1 VPTTDKGSGSR
12 ERILAA
18 AAQVAAEYGYV
29 GTTISRVTKRSG
41 LPASSVY
48 WYFKDKDELMAEV
61 IRHSFGVWLGR
72 QPDWADVPR
81 EASLETVLPNLLK
94 LGYRSLRDLPEF
106 FRIGLML
113 TLETRNV
120 EAWARRRYLAIRR
133 SVVTTIEA
141 WFREAFARD
150 GLEHSG
156 ALPGELAQLVLVAAD
171 GLFLSYR
178 AGVEIDPE
186 EYAETVLAVIMQ
198 AIADARSSALAPDTM
213 AP

>member
-1 VPTTDKGSGSR
+1 MPTTDKGSESR

-18 AAQVAAEYGYV
+18 AAQVAAEHGYV
-29 GTTISRVTKRSG
+29 GTTISRVTNRSG

-48 WYFKDKDELMAEV
+48 WFFKDKDELMAEV
-61 IRHSFGVWLGR
+61 IRHSFDTWLAR

-81 EASLETVLPNLLK
+81 DASLEIVLPNLLK

-113 TLETRNV
+113 TLEARDTEV
-120 EAWARRRYLAIRR
+120 WARRRYLAIRR
-133 SVVTTIEA
+133 SVVTAMAA
-141 WFREAFARD
+141 WLRAAVARE
-150 GLEHSG
+150 GLEPPDT
-156 ALPGELAQLVLVAAD
+156 LPEDLAQLVLVAAD

-178 AGVEIDPE
+178 AGVEIDPD
-186 EYAETVLAVIMQ
+186 EYAEIVLATIHQ
-198 AIADARSSALAPDTM
+198 AVADARQGRAVPGTM

>member
-1 VPTTDKGSGSR
+1 VATTDKGSESR

-18 AAQVAAEYGYV
+18 AAQVAAEHGYV

-81 EASLETVLPNLLK
+81 EASLGTVLPNLLK

-113 TLETRNV
+113 TLETRDV
-120 EAWARRRYLAIRR
+120 EVWARRRYLAIRR
-133 SVVTTIEA
+133 SVVVTMAA
-141 WFREAFARD
+141 WFRDAVVRE
-150 GLEHSG
+150 GLTHPG
-156 ALPGELAQLVLVAAD
+156 ALPEELAQLVLVAAD

-178 AGVEIDPE
+178 AGVEVEPD
-186 EYAETVLAVIMQ
+186 EYAEIVLAVIMK
-198 AIADARSSALAPDTM
+198 AVEDARSSALGA
-213 AP
+213 